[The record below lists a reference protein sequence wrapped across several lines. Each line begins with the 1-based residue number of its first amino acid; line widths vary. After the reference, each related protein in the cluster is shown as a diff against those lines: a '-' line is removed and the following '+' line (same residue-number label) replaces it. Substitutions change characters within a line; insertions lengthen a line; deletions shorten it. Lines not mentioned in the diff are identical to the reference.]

1 MPNRYDQISGNKI
14 KQVFLIL
21 TITAFVGLIIYNLS
35 LFVPSV
41 LGALTLYIVCRNFN
55 FYLQEEKNWKP
66 ALASL
71 FIILICIVVL
81 IIPVYLLGDML
92 IAKLGNSQAYMEKF
106 NAFLDKIHSYVY
118 SKTNFDILSK
128 ENLDSL
134 KTTITKF
141 STSAVSGTFNTLSVI
156 MSMFFMLYFMF
167 EKPRF
172 FERLVSTAVPLKKAN
187 TKLIGEKFRKL
198 VIANAVGIPVV
209 ALGQG
214 LVALVGY
221 LIFGAPSPALLFALT
236 AIASMIPIVGAAIV
250 YVPISIFLFA
260 EGDTVSGAG
269 LLLYCLIV
277 VGLTDNVLRF
287 TLLKKLEDIHPLN
300 TVFGIIMGM
309 NLFGFMGLVFGPIL
323 VSMTVLLIQIYHD
336 EFSGDDEDS
345 NNLILPENH
354 QETEQKIDLNI

>member
-21 TITAFVGLIIYNLS
+21 TITAFVGLIVYNLS

-55 FYLQEEKNWKP
+55 FYLQEERNWKP

-106 NAFLDKIHSYVY
+106 NAFLDKIHSYIY

-128 ENLDSL
+128 ENLNSL

-141 STSAVSGTFNTLSVI
+141 STSALSGTFNTLSVI
-156 MSMFFMLYFMF
+156 LSMFFMLYFMF

-172 FERLVSTAVPLKKAN
+172 FERLVATAVPLKKAN

-214 LVALVGY
+214 LVA
-221 LIFGAPSPALLFALT
+221 
-236 AIASMIPIVGAAIV
+236 
-250 YVPISIFLFA
+250 
-260 EGDTVSGAG
+260 
-269 LLLYCLIV
+269 
-277 VGLTDNVLRF
+277 
-287 TLLKKLEDIHPLN
+287 
-300 TVFGIIMGM
+300 
-309 NLFGFMGLVFGPIL
+309 
-323 VSMTVLLIQIYHD
+323 
-336 EFSGDDEDS
+336 
-345 NNLILPENH
+345 
-354 QETEQKIDLNI
+354 